1 MAHMH
6 QFRMFRRD
14 IKLYSRSYLGYGL
27 MIARQTIFMNET
39 NDKQLI
45 QSH

>member
-1 MAHMH
+1 MH

-14 IKLYSRSYLGYGL
+14 IEFYSRSYLGYGL

>member
-1 MAHMH
+1 MAYMH

-14 IKLYSRSYLGYGL
+14 IKLYSRSYSGYGL
-27 MIARQTIFMNET
+27 MIARQTMFMNET